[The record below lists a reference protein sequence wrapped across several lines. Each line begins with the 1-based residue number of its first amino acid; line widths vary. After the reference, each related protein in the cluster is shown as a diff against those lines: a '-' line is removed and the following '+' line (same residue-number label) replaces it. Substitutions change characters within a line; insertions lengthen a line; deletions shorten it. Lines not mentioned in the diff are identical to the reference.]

1 MASCLRLDFT
11 WVWSPFCRHHVTEG
25 PRLCWSPGRL
35 PRAHQ
40 GTWWPRHACPA
51 PVSGGHPA
59 GGLRW
64 ALVSPEGCLLRS
76 PSPARCRLEPQDR
89 QGPHLLQGQAARPL
103 FLGLLMAVAP
113 VQAAMPTT
121 CPPSAW
127 TTSRMSLVETHHPH
141 PTRPQSS
148 VFLLNFSSRGYQ
160 RTGRGGARGRC

>member
-1 MASCLRLDFT
+1 MPARLPFQGDILQEGLGGL
-11 WVWSPFCRHHVTEG
+11 WSRQKAVCSGHPLQLAAAWSPRTDRVHTCCR
-25 PRLCWSPGRL
+25 
-35 PRAHQ
+35 
-40 GTWWPRHACPA
+40 
-51 PVSGGHPA
+51 
-59 GGLRW
+59 
-64 ALVSPEGCLLRS
+64 
-76 PSPARCRLEPQDR
+76 DR
-89 QGPHLLQGQAARPL
+89 RPDP